1 MLFHWRIIGDSHKET
16 IFAISGGLFDWT
28 INLLNAHDTA
38 LLVSHMGV
46 DTRRVVFLFTI
57 ISAPVVVGFEIAVT
71 ALS

>member
-1 MLFHWRIIGDSHKET
+1 
-16 IFAISGGLFDWT
+16 
-28 INLLNAHDTA
+28 
-38 LLVSHMGV
+38 MGV